1 MILKKLYLDNFGKFH
16 NREIDLQP
24 GMNIIYGENEAGK
37 TTVHSFIQG
46 MIFGLERLRGRGAG
60 KDEYTHYQ
68 PWISGKNYE
77 GRLTFE
83 HEGVNYRLVRTFY
96 KEDEQFHLIDEDH
109 NREIEL
115 PGGRMDQLIEGLTLA
130 NYQNSISIRQAG
142 SKLDDSFALDLQS
155 YMANLGMTR
164 HESVDITDSLDYL
177 RKERKQLSG
186 KVPLEEIQEIE
197 KKIRDLD
204 KSSEGKAGL
213 ETSIE
218 SMEAKEK
225 RLAEQID
232 HLKHEMEQIQKEDR
246 RERMEAIRM
255 IQENNYLAKEY
266 SHKKNQLHSAG
277 IFH

>member
-115 PGGRMDQLIEGLTLA
+115 PGGRMDQLI
-130 NYQNSISIRQAG
+130 
-142 SKLDDSFALDLQS
+142 
-155 YMANLGMTR
+155 
-164 HESVDITDSLDYL
+164 
-177 RKERKQLSG
+177 
-186 KVPLEEIQEIE
+186 
-197 KKIRDLD
+197 
-204 KSSEGKAGL
+204 
-213 ETSIE
+213 
-218 SMEAKEK
+218 
-225 RLAEQID
+225 
-232 HLKHEMEQIQKEDR
+232 
-246 RERMEAIRM
+246 
-255 IQENNYLAKEY
+255 
-266 SHKKNQLHSAG
+266 
-277 IFH
+277 